1 MPPGGRCE
9 GRIGAEGL
17 LDIAIHEVG
26 PERPSAPWTS
36 FRWCWT
42 PAHCSFGNRRRRQRR
57 QPRAAGG
64 EIALYFLPMR
74 ECARLP
80 VPRRAVRAAAVSIVP
95 EPFRIP
101 AFRAFWLARL
111 TSTIAQMA
119 MIIVIGWQVYDL
131 ARETMDLKA
140 AALRLGII
148 GLVQFAPLFI
158 LTLVAGWTADRV
170 DRRWVARG
178 AIALE
183 LGCALALAWFAW
195 RGTPASPRSTR
206 SQPCSEWPAP
216 SPARHWER
224 WPPTSFRARSSPTP
238 SLCHR
243 SPGRAAPSPAPRSA
257 ATSTRGTPSR
267 PMRQARPCS
276 LSPSPA

>member
-1 MPPGGRCE
+1 
-9 GRIGAEGL
+9 
-17 LDIAIHEVG
+17 
-26 PERPSAPWTS
+26 
-36 FRWCWT
+36 
-42 PAHCSFGNRRRRQRR
+42 
-57 QPRAAGG
+57 
-64 EIALYFLPMR
+64 MR

-158 LTLVAGWTADRV
+158 LTLLTGWTADRI
-170 DRRWVARG
+170 DRRYIAMGAAGWHICLDVLGLLLDGHGQLVGDEHFPPQAKERADRDPLFEFSQLRPDPGADRDHHRFRLRSVFGQGPGMILSAYPSYRWPEAPNPRAPHLHLRDRLGGVGPRALGVADRLGDRFGLAGERG
-178 AIALE
+178 
-183 LGCALALAWFAW
+183 
-195 RGTPASPRSTR
+195 RRKPRRHRRR
-206 SQPCSEWPAP
+206 SQSW
-216 SPARHWER
+216 
-224 WPPTSFRARSSPTP
+224 
-238 SLCHR
+238 
-243 SPGRAAPSPAPRSA
+243 
-257 ATSTRGTPSR
+257 R
-267 PMRQARPCS
+267 P
-276 LSPSPA
+276 